1 MVLKITTKKEKKKKT
16 ETKKQ
21 KNRNKKAKK
30 KSRKAEK
37 QKSRKKRLVKS
48 PMRTSVCSEEE
59 DEEECSLER
68 KTGLGRSTANTC
80 LVPLTSGYKYV
91 NNEPII
97 KYILQKK

>member
-1 MVLKITTKKEKKKKT
+1 MSKITTKKEKKKKT

-21 KNRNKKAKK
+21 KKKQ

-37 QKSRKKRLVKS
+37 QKSRKKRWVKS

-68 KTGLGRSTANTC
+68 KIGLGRSTANTC
-80 LVPLTSGYKYV
+80 LVPFASGYKYV

-97 KYILQKK
+97 KHILQK

>member
-1 MVLKITTKKEKKKKT
+1 
-16 ETKKQ
+16 
-21 KNRNKKAKK
+21 
-30 KSRKAEK
+30 
-37 QKSRKKRLVKS
+37 
-48 PMRTSVCSEEE
+48 MRTSVCSEEE

-80 LVPLTSGYKYV
+80 LVPFASGYKYV

>member
-1 MVLKITTKKEKKKKT
+1 MKKR
-16 ETKKQ
+16 KKQ
-21 KNRNKKAKK
+21 KQKSKK

-37 QKSRKKRLVKS
+37 QKSRKVEKQKSRKKRWVKS

-68 KTGLGRSTANTC
+68 KIGLGRSTANTC
-80 LVPLTSGYKYV
+80 LVPFASGYKYV

-97 KYILQKK
+97 KHILQK